1 MQELDHAFKVFDQD
15 QSGSVDYDEFLLKLR
30 GDCLNPKREK
40 VSSFISKPFNRK
52 RFPVQSYS
60 REVIS
65 SMKLDSKFYPSLT
78 FDFQRASSS
87 LINTSEFV
95 LRLRA
100 KMLNKIDKN
109 NDIFSGL
116 LLNFT
121 SQQKIFITQ
130 KKLQE
135 E

>member
-1 MQELDHAFKVFDQD
+1 
-15 QSGSVDYDEFLLKLR
+15 
-30 GDCLNPKREK
+30 
-40 VSSFISKPFNRK
+40 
-52 RFPVQSYS
+52 
-60 REVIS
+60 
-65 SMKLDSKFYPSLT
+65 MKLDSKFYPSLT

-100 KMLNKIDKN
+100 TMLNKIDKN